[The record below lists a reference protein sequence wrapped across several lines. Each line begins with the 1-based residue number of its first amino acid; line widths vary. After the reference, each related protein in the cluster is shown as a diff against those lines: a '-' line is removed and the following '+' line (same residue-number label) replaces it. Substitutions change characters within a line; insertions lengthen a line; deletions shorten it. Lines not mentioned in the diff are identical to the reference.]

1 MIEGHFIL
9 DIVSGDVHILW
20 LYNIMDRI
28 YKYNSNASYEPNGGT
43 YLQLITAKDLYIQ
56 NITVAENGGHSD
68 SFQVKFPNVF
78 TNYPLGAVRVED
90 QKFKDWDHY
99 KFTIWQSQLNFVVF
113 CASSACGVSVEHL
126 NAKEPMIRS
135 IYRFHV
141 YYHIRRILKILEI
154 PLPYENSFN
163 QYNNPYNH
171 EKFIRICSE
180 YGVSN
185 DLTKWRNQKYFSTWQ
200 SRAWETGKPGMS
212 YINENSFSGWIIE
225 KLDGLTMLG
234 LQKLSE
240 SVRDYAY
247 LILTSQTS
255 TRDLIVGH
263 EGRNLDAQRV
273 FLNTFEN
280 VVNKRVNIPEDIRRF
295 QKTLQYARS
304 KVDYVIGEFIYML
317 PSDMNLRTG
326 NIRNYN
332 NKILISSPSFKIGTN
347 VKINL
352 LSSENRRLS
361 DDGEQAKLKDK
372 PDVKSKKV
380 EMVKTK
386 PDVKS
391 NKEHKQ
397 DVKPN
402 IKFDRESKQDVKKP
416 DTNKITYEEEKVA
429 LILGTTAVFT
439 VWWMFK

>member
-1 MIEGHFIL
+1 
-9 DIVSGDVHILW
+9 
-20 LYNIMDRI
+20 MDRI
-28 YKYNSNASYEPNGGT
+28 YKYNSDASYKPNGGT
-43 YLQLITAKDLYIQ
+43 YLQLITARDLYIQ
-56 NITVAENGGHSD
+56 NITMAEHDGHSD

-126 NAKEPMIRS
+126 NAKEQMIRS

-163 QYNNPYNH
+163 QYSNPYNH
-171 EKFIRICSE
+171 EKFIGICSE

-200 SRAWETGKPGMS
+200 SRTWETNKPGMS
-212 YINENSFSGWIIE
+212 YINENSWSRCIIE
-225 KLDGLTMLG
+225 KSEGLTTLG
-234 LQKLSE
+234 IQKISE

-255 TRDLIVGH
+255 TRGPIVGH
-263 EGRNLDAQRV
+263 EARNLDAQRT

-280 VVNKRVNIPEDIRRF
+280 IVNRRVNIPEDIRRF

-304 KVDYVIGEFIYML
+304 KVDYAIGEFVYML
-317 PSDMNLRTG
+317 PSDMNLRIG
-326 NIRNYN
+326 NVRNYN
-332 NKILISSPSFKIGTN
+332 NKILISSPSLNIGTN
-347 VKINL
+347 LKVNLDDDDTKVAKTDKLDVKH
-352 LSSENRRLS
+352 
-361 DDGEQAKLKDK
+361 KVKDK
-372 PDVKSKKV
+372 PDI
-380 EMVKTK
+380 K
-386 PDVKS
+386 PNKGDKQDVKPVIEP

-402 IKFDRESKQDVKKP
+402 IKFEQDVKKP
-416 DTNKITYEEEKVA
+416 DTNEITYEEEKVA
-429 LILGTTAVFT
+429 LVLGITSVFT

>member
-1 MIEGHFIL
+1 
-9 DIVSGDVHILW
+9 
-20 LYNIMDRI
+20 MDRI
-28 YKYNSNASYEPNGGT
+28 YKYNSDASYKPNGGT

-56 NITVAENGGHSD
+56 NVTVAEHDGGHSD

-99 KFTIWQSQLNFVVF
+99 KFTIWQSQLNFAGF
-113 CASSACGVSVEHL
+113 CASSACGISFEHL
-126 NAKEPMIRS
+126 NSKEPMIRS

-163 QYNNPYNH
+163 QYSNPYNH
-171 EKFIRICSE
+171 EKFIGICSE

-200 SRAWETGKPGMS
+200 SRAWETNKPGMS
-212 YINENSFSGWIIE
+212 YINENSFSRWIIE
-225 KLDGLTMLG
+225 KSDGLTTLG

-255 TRDLIVGH
+255 TRGPIVGH
-263 EGRNLDAQRV
+263 EARNLDAQRT

-280 VVNKRVNIPEDIRRF
+280 IVNRRVNIPEDIRRF

-304 KVDYVIGEFIYML
+304 KVDYVVAEYVYMI
-317 PSDMNLRTG
+317 PSDMNLRIG
-326 NIRNYN
+326 KVKNYN
-332 NKILISSPSFKIGTN
+332 NKIMVSKPGFNLGTN
-347 VKINL
+347 LKINL
-352 LSSENRRLS
+352 
-361 DDGEQAKLKDK
+361 
-372 PDVKSKKV
+372 DVKSKEV
-380 EMVKTK
+380 EMIKAEPDIKPKVTTK
-386 PDVKS
+386 PIIESDK
-391 NKEHKQ
+391 KHKQ

-402 IKFDRESKQDVKKP
+402 IESNKELKH
-416 DTNKITYEEEKVA
+416 DTNEITYEEEKVA
-429 LILGTTAVFT
+429 LVLGTTAVFT

>member
-1 MIEGHFIL
+1 
-9 DIVSGDVHILW
+9 
-20 LYNIMDRI
+20 MDRI
-28 YKYNSNASYEPNGGT
+28 YKYNSDASYKPNGGT

-56 NITVAENGGHSD
+56 NVTVVEHDKHSD

-78 TNYPLGAVRVED
+78 TNYLLGAVRVED

-99 KFTIWQSQLNFVVF
+99 KFTIWQSQLNFAVF

-171 EKFIRICSE
+171 EKFIGICSE

-212 YINENSFSGWIIE
+212 YINENSWSRWIIE
-225 KLDGLTMLG
+225 KSDGLTTLG
-234 LQKLSE
+234 IQKLSE

-255 TRDLIVGH
+255 TRGPIVGH
-263 EGRNLDAQRV
+263 EARNLDAQRT

-280 VVNKRVNIPEDIRRF
+280 IVNRRVNIPEDIRRF

-304 KVDYVIGEFIYML
+304 KVDYAIGEFIYML
-317 PSDMNLRTG
+317 PSDMNLRIG

-332 NKILISSPSFKIGTN
+332 NKILISSPSFNIGTN
-347 VKINL
+347 LKVNLDDDDTKVAKTDKLDVKH
-352 LSSENRRLS
+352 
-361 DDGEQAKLKDK
+361 K
-372 PDVKSKKV
+372 PDI
-380 EMVKTK
+380 K
-386 PDVKS
+386 PNKGDKQDVKPVIKP

-402 IKFDRESKQDVKKP
+402 IKFEQDVKKP
-416 DTNKITYEEEKVA
+416 DTNKITYEEEKAA
-429 LILGTTAVFT
+429 LILGMTVVFT
-439 VWWMFK
+439 AWFIFSSSWS